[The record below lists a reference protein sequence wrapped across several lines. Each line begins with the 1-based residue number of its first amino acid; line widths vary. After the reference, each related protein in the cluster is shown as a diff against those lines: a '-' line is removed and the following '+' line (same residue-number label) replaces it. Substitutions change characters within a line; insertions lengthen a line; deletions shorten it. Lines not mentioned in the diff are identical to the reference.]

1 MTRFLT
7 ILLAGC
13 AALALVAVGYVWQL
27 PASQPQAPTLNEALT
42 VSQSNMPMR
51 LYSGAVDLK
60 SGQPLE
66 VKDQSYDVVRNNHK
80 VASFLLRKD
89 KTSRDTFYQD
99 VGEGLSFE
107 REYYPLRPGDD
118 ARRIKGL
125 ITYAAD
131 GKTVRSEIWWSLN
144 GTRER
149 VGHLLDVTTGRYEEI
164 VLFPDGY
171 VAKSSKITLPNIY
184 ANNFERKLLIEKR
197 WYGNSKHSL
206 AYFDQ
211 LAEDGTRDQTTY
223 DENEL
228 PILVK
233 HIGRWGKVGTTVKFF
248 FPGTDKVRLE
258 SVTDASS
265 TIVSSYRLD
274 GTLLYKQQ
282 LTSYNRSTM
291 YFDAT
296 GTKPVFE
303 QVRWKDNV
311 VENGKP
317 VENWPVWKLTEFD
330 PIKGQATREF
340 AWRNGRLDTETLV
353 GVTVDG
359 VKYEKVVRTYR
370 EDGTL
375 ERVDMFGRKA
385 EKRTVQ
391 YTVAQN
397 IRVDIPASEMIQ
409 QEEHE
414 EIPVPDAQSYHGEH

>member
-13 AALALVAVGYVWQL
+13 AALGLVAVAYVWQL
-27 PASQPQAPTLNEALT
+27 PDSQPPAAPTLDEALR
-42 VSQSNMPMR
+42 VSQSGMPMR
-51 LYSGAVDLK
+51 LYSGSVDLK

-66 VKDQSYDVVRNNHK
+66 VKDQSYDIVRHNHK

-99 VGEGLSFE
+99 AGSGLAYE
-107 REYYPLRPGDD
+107 REYYPLRPGDE

-131 GKTVRSEIWWSLN
+131 GKTVRSEIWWRLN

-149 VGHLLDVTTGRYEEI
+149 VGHLLDVGSGRYEEI
-164 VLFPDGY
+164 VLFEDGY
-171 VAKSSKITLPNIY
+171 VAQSSKVTDPNPY
-184 ANNFERKLLIEKR
+184 ANNFERKLIIEKR
-197 WYGNSKHSL
+197 WSGNSRHSL
-206 AYFDQ
+206 IYLDQ

-248 FPGTDKVRLE
+248 FPGTAKVRLE

-265 TIVSSYRLD
+265 TIVSSYRAD

-282 LTSYNRSTM
+282 LTSYNRATM

-296 GTKPVFE
+296 GTKPAFE
-303 QVRWKDNV
+303 QTRWKNNV

-317 VENWPVWKLTEFD
+317 VEDWPVWKLTEFD
-330 PIKGQATREF
+330 GVKATREF
-340 AWRNGRLDTETLV
+340 AWRNGKLDTETLL
-353 GVTVDG
+353 GVTIDG
-359 VKYEKVVRTYR
+359 VKYEKVIRTYR

-375 ERVDMFGRKA
+375 ERVDMIGRKA

-397 IRVDIPASEMIQ
+397 IRADIPAAELVK
-409 QEEHE
+409 QEEHD
-414 EIPVPDAQSYHGEH
+414 EIPVPDAQSYYGEH